1 MASCRNDVPVIL
13 CVSSFAEGCF
23 AVTVLWGS
31 GFEVFVCCER
41 ALLVEVLGVAV
52 LSKQV
57 FIIFLY
63 VCAVQAKRTPKIIKM
78 IPSIPE
84 EIVNNPTSIKDNAMM
99 VQVLW
104 IDFAFFLVRFSFL
117 TISSYC
123 ALLSAPPWPSSSW
136 AQKQLAFFGNL
147 CYHGKL
153 KQKGGA
159 SSWSYMNPRR
169 ITWSPS

>member
-123 ALLSAPPWPSSSW
+123 ALLSVAG
-136 AQKQLAFFGNL
+136 LAEELFCWVFFGTVFFAEL
-147 CYHGKL
+147 FFGEL
-153 KQKGGA
+153 L
-159 SSWSYMNPRR
+159 P
-169 ITWSPS
+169 ILLV